1 MTQFVDNSLRQADK
15 YFKNGEISE
24 ARRLYDSILSKF
36 PMNIRAKNAIN
47 KLNSLSQINLVSN
60 PSQNEFE
67 ELVKFHNL
75 KEYKILLDKSLDLYK
90 LYPNSYLISKFNW
103 SCLHRLKIL

>member
-1 MTQFVDNSLRQADK
+1 
-15 YFKNGEISE
+15 
-24 ARRLYDSILSKF
+24 
-36 PMNIRAKNAIN
+36 MNIRAKNAIN

-75 KEYKILLDKSLDLYK
+75 KEYKILLDKSLDLYQIPK
-90 LYPNSYLISKFNW
+90 FLFDSKFNW
-103 SCLHRLKIL
+103 SCLHRVKIL

>member
-1 MTQFVDNSLRQADK
+1 
-15 YFKNGEISE
+15 
-24 ARRLYDSILSKF
+24 
-36 PMNIRAKNAIN
+36 MNIRAKNAIN

-75 KEYKILLDKSLDLYK
+75 KEYKILLGKV
-90 LYPNSYLISKFNW
+90 
-103 SCLHRLKIL
+103 